1 MVSMTIRRVAA
12 ALAAVLLL
20 AACTGGPGAKKQT
33 GPDPGEEWTHVR
45 PGKAGFKPGALMT
58 MDRRLQGANSSCF
71 AVVRDGKVAHESY
84 FRGADDETPG
94 SAYSMTKSFTSVLV
108 GIAADKG
115 DLSLDDKASK
125 YIPKWRGTPSED
137 VTIRDLL
144 SNTSGRHWDA
154 TTDYREMALTVPD
167 KTTFAIELGQEEPP
181 GRVWHY
187 NNSAIQTLQK
197 VLEEATG
204 MEPAT
209 YGQENLFDPLSMRQ
223 STWET
228 DDAGNTMTFSGIV
241 STCLDLA
248 RFGLLML
255 HDGKWNGKQIVSSD
269 FVEEATGGAS
279 SELNAAYGLLWW
291 VNDEGPVLGAATAL
305 GGGNDQ
311 PAASQLA
318 PRAPDDTFW
327 AIGAGRQMIAVIPSE
342 DIVAVRMGAAPA
354 DPESVTPGTFTGDVV
369 DALR

>member
-1 MVSMTIRRVAA
+1 MVGMTIRRVAA
-12 ALAAVLLL
+12 ALVAVLLL
-20 AACTGGPGAKKQT
+20 AACTGGGPRDKQT
-33 GPDPGEEWTHVR
+33 GPDPGENWTHVR
-45 PGKAGFKPGALMT
+45 PAKAGFKPGALLA
-58 MDRRLQGANSSCF
+58 MDRRLQGANSTCF
-71 AVVRDGKVAHESY
+71 AVIRDGKVAHDSY
-84 FRGADDETPG
+84 FRGADDESPR

-125 YIPKWRGTPSED
+125 YITEWKGTKSED
-137 VTIRDLL
+137 VTVRDLL
-144 SNTSGRHWDA
+144 SNTSGRHWDL
-154 TTDYREMALTVPD
+154 TTDYRRMAFTEPD
-167 KTTFAIELGQEEPP
+167 KTTFAIGLGQDKPP
-181 GRVWHY
+181 GKVWQY
-187 NNSAIQTLQK
+187 NNSAVQTLQK

-204 MEPAT
+204 MEPVE
-209 YGQENLFDPLSMRQ
+209 YGQKYLFDPLRMNQ
-223 STWET
+223 SSWET
-228 DDAGNTMTFSGIV
+228 DDAGNSMTFSGIV

-279 SELNAAYGLLWW
+279 SKLNAAYGLLWW
-291 VNDEGPVLGAATAL
+291 VNDKGPILGASTAL
-305 GGGNDQ
+305 GGGKDE
-311 PAASQLA
+311 PAERLA

-327 AIGAGRQMIAVIPSE
+327 ALGAGRQMIAVIPSK

-354 DPESVTPGTFTGDVV
+354 DTEAVTPDTFTGDVV